1 MSHNEIMI
9 LIEDTMLELC
19 SGHYDW
25 TEVNDEL
32 TRYLEDAREIFD
44 PELEYSPMLA
54 AYFKLMGITR
64 STSYSPSNPLF
75 LDEDDFLD
83 YCDDLK
89 DQHDDFMRKHHRQRS
104 RNLKTLRESFDNLL
118 DRHCKLLLVRVDI
131 SYGYETNT
139 SIWQFDADLRMLRS
153 RIQNKDTCF
162 RHMLGYHWAIE
173 QGREKGYHCHLLFI
187 YNGSQ
192 RMKDGYYGDRIGDL
206 WQEITQ
212 GDGCYFNC
220 NRSAHKENYRRQ
232 QTLGIGMIH
241 RNRQQEVANAIQ
253 AIRYLAHRDKEDQHL
268 RARIP
273 RMRCFG

>member
-1 MSHNEIMI
+1 MNHTEIMI
-9 LIEDTMLELC
+9 LIEDSMLEIC
-19 SGHYDW
+19 NGHYDW

-32 TRYLEDAREIFD
+32 ARYLQDAREIFD
-44 PELEYSPMLA
+44 PELEYSPLLD
-54 AYFKLMGITR
+54 AYFKLMGITG
-64 STSYSPSNPLF
+64 STSYYSSNSLF

-89 DQHDDFMRKHHRQRS
+89 DQHDDFMRKHRKQRS
-104 RNLKTLRESFDNLL
+104 RNLRTLMESFDSLL
-118 DRHCKLLLVRVDI
+118 DRHCKLLLVRVDL

-139 SIWQFDADLRMLRS
+139 GIWQFDADLKKLRK
-153 RIQNKDTCF
+153 RIKNRDTCF
-162 RHMLGYHWAIE
+162 RHLLGYHWAIE

-192 RMKDGYYGDRIGDL
+192 CMKDGYYGDRIGDV

-220 NRSAHKENYRRQ
+220 NRSAHKDNYRRQ

-241 RNRQQEVANAIQ
+241 RNREQEVANAIQ